1 MAARFGAAFTALQIT
16 RCGSS
21 PTAVRQTGSTSL
33 LPFFPSSRLTNCSP
47 CRERRPDANV
57 GDLMPVS
64 VSCPQLLDA
73 TARERLHKAVESAI
87 RRWRP
92 GFEQW
97 QLSVFRSQTG
107 DGWELA
113 IRGPR
118 FRKVL
123 TLHGPQE
130 DLPGLVTA
138 YVDAVLANA

>member
-1 MAARFGAAFTALQIT
+1 
-16 RCGSS
+16 
-21 PTAVRQTGSTSL
+21 
-33 LPFFPSSRLTNCSP
+33 
-47 CRERRPDANV
+47 
-57 GDLMPVS
+57 MPVS
-64 VSCPQLLDA
+64 VICPQLLDA
-73 TARERLHKAVESAI
+73 AARTHLRTAVESAI

-92 GFEQW
+92 GFERW

-107 DGWELA
+107 DGWDLA

-123 TLHGPQE
+123 TLYGPLD